1 MADAGTIAISAQ
13 DYASLQTLLFI
24 ALMIAVVWAVVFPFK
39 QSKPSDKSK
48 PK

>member
-1 MADAGTIAISAQ
+1 MADGGSVAISAQ

-39 QSKPSDKSK
+39 QPKPPDKSK